1 MMERRGMIEWFP
13 VPLRGK
19 AGTSFATCVKKALKV
34 ASDERSALGRRFFKK
49 RVSFASWVQ
58 AGVFALSLLLM
69 PLAMS
74 TSAQVQDTTPV
85 PNVKNVESNYNRGY
99 AGLWGLA
106 GLLGLAGLAGRR
118 RAPAPERSY
127 TERETH
133 GPVV

>member
-1 MMERRGMIEWFP
+1 M
-13 VPLRGK
+13 
-19 AGTSFATCVKKALKV
+19 
-34 ASDERSALGRRFFKK
+34 K
-49 RVSFASWVQ
+49 RVRSLSLIQ
-58 AGVFALSLLLM
+58 AGVFAMSLLLM

-74 TSAQVQDTTPV
+74 TSAQVQDNTPV
-85 PNVKNVESNYNRGY
+85 PNVKNVEGSYNRGY

-127 TERETH
+127 TERQSH

>member
-1 MMERRGMIEWFP
+1 M
-13 VPLRGK
+13 
-19 AGTSFATCVKKALKV
+19 
-34 ASDERSALGRRFFKK
+34 K
-49 RVSFASWVQ
+49 RVRCLSWMQAS
-58 AGVFALSLLLM
+58 VFAMSLLLM

-74 TSAQVQDTTPV
+74 TSAQVQDNTPV
-85 PNVKNVESNYNRGY
+85 PNVKNVEGSYNRGY

-118 RAPAPERSY
+118 RARAPERSY

>member
-1 MMERRGMIEWFP
+1 M
-13 VPLRGK
+13 
-19 AGTSFATCVKKALKV
+19 
-34 ASDERSALGRRFFKK
+34 K
-49 RVSFASWVQ
+49 RVRCLSWMQAS
-58 AGVFALSLLLM
+58 VFAMSLLLM

-74 TSAQVQDTTPV
+74 TAAQVQDNTPV
-85 PNVKNVESNYNRGY
+85 PNVKNVEGNYNRGY

-118 RAPAPERSY
+118 RARAPERSY

>member
-1 MMERRGMIEWFP
+1 M
-13 VPLRGK
+13 
-19 AGTSFATCVKKALKV
+19 
-34 ASDERSALGRRFFKK
+34 K
-49 RVSFASWVQ
+49 RVSCLSWIQ
-58 AGVFALSLLLM
+58 AGVFAVSLLLM
-69 PLAMS
+69 PMAMP
-74 TSAQVQDTTPV
+74 TSAQVQDNTPV
-85 PNVKNVESNYNRGY
+85 PNVKNIEQNYNRGY